1 MFNFEIENNT
11 IKFTYNFYYAM
22 QIINKIKKYNKIF
35 ILLFLGL
42 LQANNQK
49 NIELLLLNKNISN
62 RTHHIYTQ
70 TKGAIQMFTVS
81 DKNQFVKI
89 WEYWFIE
96 GEETEV
102 VKMLADDI
110 TGNGQNEL
118 VVLVNNFNTGSKIYV
133 FSMIKN
139 EPTGLPEI
147 YELSSLEKGSIPGF
161 MKALKWD
168 GDKDKEIAIS
178 FSSPSRQIVVF
189 DYISNSLQPV
199 QKVGE
204 ELLSNTYGPVEFLFA
219 DVDNNKQE
227 DFLIYSNNDFLQH
240 SIHFSD
246 GEEEKVEINPITTT
260 LKQFMFFKKDNII
273 NEIAINQKQQLYNIK
288 ENKPI
293 FLKDKFLV
301 FDAHKLKKNKLLLYD
316 GNQTIQTAQLNGS
329 QIESLEIL
337 TLEITAP
344 FSLNVSQNKKEAIAY
359 NAENNEFVLIDLNN
373 LENKT
378 ITEKNKKTEEAQ
390 NKKNEEVVER
400 KTEEPKTIEQNET
413 VDVLPAETKP
423 EEEKQEIA
431 QDTLYV
437 NQNEKISIPLK
448 TISGLLFKDLK
459 TKKKPTEL
467 KLNQEKL
474 SFEWTPTE
482 KEINQYELQYQ
493 ITYQTP
499 PKIIE
504 KTVDNQLEVSTTAET
519 QINNF
524 ETVLF
529 VNAKPQIKFE
539 NKQDTVLVNHFFET
553 KYEIVD
559 KNKKDKHTLKA
570 LNTTTHPLIFD
581 ENKITWQTDPK
592 EAGLNVF
599 QIEVSDQRS
608 SQIFDLEIF
617 VDTTKKEFQYNNR
630 VVTEVNKELIYNIPY
645 KDGDQFNLIDAP
657 ENLRINRKGRVNWIP
672 IMTQI
677 DNNNIHIEIVNE
689 GNKKNYF
696 LQIYVNVP
704 PVISYRP
711 MEREHIYL
719 EDSFEFGCQSFDM
732 NQEANI
738 NWNVQTKENQNM
750 AISNEGKI
758 TFQDSLAIDNI
769 DYLVELSDGISQT
782 DFSGVLYI
790 NSLPKI
796 ISKPQDYV
804 ELGDTLKY
812 TVEVE
817 DLNNEAPFSSNKKNK
832 IFFNM
837 TKSPSSATL
846 DSTGN
851 LFWVPQETEIG
862 LNKFVVEVFDSLD
875 YDKQVFE
882 VFVNDQPSFVSSDS
896 LSIELGDTLKHLFSV
911 QDLNKNSELV
921 YSIKTSLDEITFS
934 KKTGILTWIPTI
946 DDLGTH
952 QLEIS
957 VSDGF
962 NENSGDSQKLKIFVY
977 KNPEFL
983 NTPNLEAF
991 VNTEYKYSPSV
1002 IDLFGNEIFGN
1013 NIQYFSPD
1021 SLNTAQFNEET
1032 NELIWVPGIKEEGK
1046 HKLIFDIQDDYQNS
1060 VVKEFNVKVLL
1071 SPCEPGAEIIDTVF
1085 QTQLDSIIIEKID
1098 SVLIEKTDTLFIE
1111 KTDTIKINEKNEII
1125 QDPVNR
1131 MSIQY
1136 KKSPFERNKKLK

>member
-35 ILLFLGL
+35 IFLFLVL

-49 NIELLLLNKNISN
+49 NIELLLLNKNVSN

-81 DKNQFVKI
+81 DKNKFVKI
-89 WEYWFIE
+89 WEYWFVE
-96 GEETEV
+96 GKETEIIE
-102 VKMLADDI
+102 MLADDI
-110 TGNGQNEL
+110 SGNGQNEL
-118 VVLVNNFNTGSKIYV
+118 VVLVNNFNVGSKIYV
-133 FSMIKN
+133 FSMVQN
-139 EPTGLPEI
+139 EPVGPPET
-147 YELSSLEKGSIPGF
+147 YELSSLETGSVPGF
-161 MKALKWD
+161 MKSLKWD

-189 DYISNSLQPV
+189 DYMSNSLQPI

-204 ELLSNTYGPVEFLFA
+204 RLLSNTYGPVEFLFA
-219 DVDNNKQE
+219 DIDNNKQD
-227 DFLIYSNNDFLQH
+227 DFLIYSNNDVLQH
-240 SIHFSD
+240 SIHFSE
-246 GEEEKVEINPITTT
+246 GEEEKIEINPIKAT
-260 LKQFMFFKKDNII
+260 LKQFMAFKKENII
-273 NEIAINQKQQLYNIK
+273 NEIAINQKQELYNIK
-288 ENKPI
+288 ENAPI
-293 FLKDKFLV
+293 FLQDKFLV

-337 TLEITAP
+337 TLAISPP

-359 NAENNEFVLIDLNN
+359 NRENDEFVLIDLEN

-378 ITEKNKKTEEAQ
+378 ITAVNKKEEIPKNQKNEETVANTIETAKKTEE
-390 NKKNEEVVER
+390 KKA
-400 KTEEPKTIEQNET
+400 
-413 VDVLPAETKP
+413 VDILLKEAESKKA
-423 EEEKQEIA
+423 KQEVF

-437 NQNEKISIPLK
+437 NQGEKLTILLK
-448 TISGLLFKDLK
+448 TLSGLLFKDLK
-459 TKKKPTEL
+459 TKKKPAEL

-482 KEINQYELQYQ
+482 NDIDQHELQYQ

-504 KTVDNQLEVSTTAET
+504 KTVDDQLEVSTIAET
-519 QINNF
+519 QINSF
-524 ETVLF
+524 ETIIF

-539 NKQDTVLVNHFFET
+539 NKKDTVLVNHFFET

-570 LNTTTHPLIFD
+570 LNTKIHPLIFD

-599 QIEVSDQRS
+599 QIEVSDQHS
-608 SQIFDLEIF
+608 SQIFDLEVF
-617 VDTTKKEFQYNNR
+617 VDTTKKEFNYNNR
-630 VVTEVNKELIYNIPY
+630 VVTEVNKEFVYNVSY
-645 KDGDQFNLIDAP
+645 QEGDQFNLIDAP
-657 ENLRINRKGRVNWIP
+657 ENLRINKTGRINWIP

-677 DNNNIHIEIVNE
+677 DNNNIHIEIVNK

-711 MEREHIYL
+711 MDREHIYL
-719 EDSFEFGCQSFDM
+719 DDSFEFSCQSFDM
-732 NQEANI
+732 NQEASISWNI
-738 NWNVQTKENQNM
+738 QTKENQKM

-758 TFQDSLAIDNI
+758 TLQDSLAIDNI
-769 DYLVELSDGISQT
+769 DYLVELSDGTNQT
-782 DFSGVLYI
+782 NFSGVLYI
-790 NSLPKI
+790 NSLPEI
-796 ISKPQDYV
+796 ISKPQDYI
-804 ELGDTLKY
+804 ELGDTLKH

-817 DLNNEAPFSSNKKNK
+817 DRNNEAPFYSNKKNK

-837 TKSPSSATL
+837 IKSPSSATL

-862 LNKFVVEVFDSLD
+862 LNKFVIEVFDSLD

-882 VFVNDQPSFVSSDS
+882 VFVNDQPSFISSDS

-921 YSIKTSLDEITFS
+921 YSIKTNLDEITFS

-952 QLEIS
+952 QLEIN

-977 KNPEFL
+977 KNPKFL
-983 NTPNLEAF
+983 NSPNLEAF
-991 VNTEYKYSPSV
+991 VNTEYKYSPNV
-1002 IDLFGNEIFGN
+1002 VDLFGNEIFGN

-1021 SLNTAQFNEET
+1021 SLNTAQFNEKT
-1032 NELIWVPGIKEEGK
+1032 NELIWIPGIEEEGK

-1060 VVKEFNVKVLL
+1060 TVKEFDVKVLL
-1071 SPCEPGAEIIDTVF
+1071 SPCEPGTEIIDTVF
-1085 QTQLDSIIIEKID
+1085 QTQLDSIVIEKID

-1111 KTDTIKINEKNEII
+1111 KIDTIKINEKNEII
-1125 QDPVNR
+1125 QDPINR